1 MGEIKHHLV
10 LGELEDF
17 LTGETIE
24 DNHDERL
31 RQKVARFLVEQK
43 GYDKTDILPRIEL
56 TAVAGDKKA
65 LLRIDF
71 CVRLF
76 DKAVLLVK
84 YGPGSIVTRT
94 RCAMAAARIL
104 EPYQIPFV
112 VVTNGI
118 DAEIVDGATGKNLG
132 SDLSSIPDKREML
145 ERFDGLEFAPVPA
158 KKAEMESRVLYAY
171 EVDDACPCDGNICKL

>member
-43 GYDKTDILPRIEL
+43 GYDKADILPRIEL
-56 TAVAGDKKA
+56 AAVAGDKKA
-65 LLRIDF
+65 LLKVDF

-94 RCAMAAARIL
+94 RCAIAAARIL

-118 DAEIVDGATGKNLG
+118 DAEIVDGATGKSLG
-132 SDLSSIPDKREML
+132 SDLSSIPDKKEML
-145 ERFDGLEFAPVPA
+145 ERFDSFEFAPVA
-158 KKAEMESRVLYAY
+158 SKKAEMESRVLYAY
-171 EVDDACPCDGNICKL
+171 EVDDACPCDGNICKV